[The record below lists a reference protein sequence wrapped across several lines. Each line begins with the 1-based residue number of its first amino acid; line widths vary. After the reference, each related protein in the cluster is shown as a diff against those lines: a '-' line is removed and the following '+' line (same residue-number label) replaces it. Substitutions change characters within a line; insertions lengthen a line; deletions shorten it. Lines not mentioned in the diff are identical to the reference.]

1 MKKNS
6 LIHVKFSY
14 DEAIQ
19 SKRDI
24 LISKLGLL
32 NILKTIGKY
41 QELREKEIE
50 TKIKIYTSL
59 KELNIDLRK
68 VKTNIFP
75 KITTPEILAEK
86 EIPINKIQKKE
97 KTIPKKK
104 TEKIENNLD
113 KELRTIQE
121 QLKKLE

>member
-14 DEAIQ
+14 DEAVQ